1 MPAYLLDS
9 QDQLFMH
16 ISLMYDVS
24 NFVINHLDPLLK
36 SKVLITFINSSMVL
50 KLLTPSYYRSV
61 RRAAAPIHASM
72 DKRGWQEDFGC
83 RFYDELETIHH
94 LFFTCLAEKYM

>member
-1 MPAYLLDS
+1 VAYDGHYAVPVIITRLNFGFFKMPAYLLDS

-61 RRAAAPIHASM
+61 RRAAAPIPAS
-72 DKRGWQEDFGC
+72 E
-83 RFYDELETIHH
+83 H
-94 LFFTCLAEKYM
+94 